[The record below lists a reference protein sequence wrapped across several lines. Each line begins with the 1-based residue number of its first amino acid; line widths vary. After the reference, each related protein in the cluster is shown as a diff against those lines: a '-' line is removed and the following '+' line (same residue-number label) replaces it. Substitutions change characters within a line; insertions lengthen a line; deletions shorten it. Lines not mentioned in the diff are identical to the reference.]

1 MRARGL
7 IGGAHEGRGPKS
19 DPAEGSKMD
28 PTNKLNTGMADKG
41 RRMGRG
47 PMTDPKFD
55 LAQTNPI
62 S

>member
-7 IGGAHEGRGPKS
+7 IGGAHEGREPKS

-41 RRMGRG
+41 RRQG
-47 PMTDPKFD
+47 
-55 LAQTNPI
+55 
-62 S
+62 